1 MIEWIASSSVLILAV
16 LLLRVVFQNH
26 ISKRL
31 RYSLWAMV
39 LLRLLIPFSF
49 IESPAGAGQMVSGL
63 TEQPVIQAAV
73 GNLDPQQRYDAA
85 VSEVLAAH
93 DFAAEDYAALPKEQ
107 QDSIAVTYQ
116 AEIQQK
122 VETFEQAYSAAQ
134 VLRTVWLIGAAAMGL
149 WLLIV
154 NLRFAGKLR
163 RSRKK
168 YSGSFSIP
176 VYTAAVETPCL
187 FGLFR
192 PAIYLP
198 ECIGDAKTAAHI
210 LTHEQTH
217 YRHRDHIWA
226 AARCVCLA
234 LHWYNPLVWVAL
246 KASRADSELACDE
259 GTLAALGEDQ
269 RTDYGRTLIEMSRA
283 KPSAG
288 DLLLTATTMTGDK
301 KTLLRR
307 VQSIAKKPKVLA
319 IAVIVILVLASA
331 ILLWAFTGA
340 ESEQPT
346 ETSPT
351 ETTEPVQTTAP
362 AETTATTETT
372 VPVETTEPVELNIQW
387 EFEKSGRSHY
397 TYEDYFAFERWYRAE
412 DGATGWKI
420 HASAE
425 DGSNLT
431 LFTYVVDGRIYLRSS
446 DETVRFQV
454 GEKTYEDLTVFG
466 TDSYQWIYC
475 AENGK
480 RLFRV
485 DPLGNEEDLFL
496 AEYGNIRI
504 VGGNGWE
511 YAPDAAPR
519 IQQSD
524 FQLCDTNN
532 AAFFVAGTPEGW
544 GIYRIHL
551 QSKQVDLIHTG
562 QEPIHAFYPWS
573 NYTVRWYS
581 EPDGEVNETPGK
593 QWDLN
598 DPDVQYFQ
606 NLLEPGTD
614 WVLGGT
620 NNWYNNALGVSLRSI
635 EDVSPLAPFYNG
647 FRDLPTKLTQAEL
660 EALGDAADPE
670 KHYYKLPGKRVDAVL
685 MLLYGVTRAELP
697 KKVVLDDEDPAYSI
711 LYDPETDTYYKPCY
725 MGYSHD
731 TQDEVILWQATV
743 TVHKVERKEDGT
755 VWVYY
760 MAGRPARYTSSG
772 VSQEWCI
779 VLKEVD
785 GRYRILSNLYAVDPI
800 TGSLLR
806 FL

>member
-1 MIEWIASSSVLILAV
+1 MIEWIVSSSVLILAV
-16 LLLRVVFQNH
+16 LLLRLLLGRY
-26 ISKRL
+26 IGKRL
-31 RYSLWAMV
+31 QCSLWVLV
-39 LLRLLIPFSF
+39 LLRLLIPFSLM
-49 IESPAGAGQMVSGL
+49 ESPAGAGQMVSGL

-93 DFAAEDYAALPKEQ
+93 DFAVEDYAALPEEQ
-107 QDSIAVTYQ
+107 QNSITHTYRQ
-116 AEIQQK
+116 EIQQK
-122 VETFEQAYSAAQ
+122 VETFDTAYSAAQ
-134 VLRTVWLIGAAAMGL
+134 VLRAVWLVGVVIMGL
-149 WLLIV
+149 WLLTA
-154 NLRFAGKLR
+154 NLRFGGKLR

-168 YSGSFSIP
+168 YSGSFSVP

-198 ECIGDAKTAAHI
+198 ECIGDEKTAAHI

-217 YRHRDHIWA
+217 YRHWDHIWA
-226 AARCVCLA
+226 AARCLCLA
-234 LHWYNPLVWVAL
+234 LHWYNPLVWVAV
-246 KASRADSELACDE
+246 KVSRTDSELACDE
-259 GTLAALGEDQ
+259 GALAVLGEEQ
-269 RTDYGRTLIEMSRA
+269 RSDYGRTLIEMSRG

-288 DLLLTATTMTGDK
+288 ELLLTATTMTGDK

-307 VQSIAKKPKVLA
+307 VQSIAKKPKILA
-319 IAVIVILVLASA
+319 IAVVIISVLAAA

-340 ESEQPT
+340 ESEQPA
-346 ETSPT
+346 ETSST

-362 AETTATTETT
+362 AETT

-551 QSKQVDLIHTG
+551 QSKRVDLIHTG
-562 QEPIHAFYPWS
+562 QEPIYVFSPWS
-573 NYTVRWYS
+573 NYTVRWFS

-606 NLLEPGTD
+606 KLLAPGTD

-620 NNWYNNALGVSLRSI
+620 NNWYNNALGVSLRST

-670 KHYYKLPGKRVDAVL
+670 KDYYKLPGKRVDAVL

-697 KKVVLDDEDPAYSI
+697 KEVVSKNEDPTSAV
-711 LYDPETDTYYKPCY
+711 LYDPETDTYYTPCLMEY
-725 MGYSHD
+725 NYGEPVD
-731 TQDEVILWQATV
+731 VLIWQASV

-760 MAGRPARYTSSG
+760 MAGIP
-772 VSQEWCI
+772 
-779 VLKEVD
+779 VLYQSDSVEEERLMILQEVD

-800 TGSLLR
+800 TGSLIR